1 VRVSSFS
8 RISVI
13 AITAF
18 AIIFLATMYQVVNSL
33 TQSRLQYSQYRQLK
47 SLTTLQ
53 FNRSISQYLQSG
65 DVSLLKEAQSLLNK
79 ITQQSSRLGSKD
91 LSKAIFEQATLLETA
106 INTKFR
112 AMGKLSGD
120 PLALLKNSEDEIS
133 AINHQLA
140 KYAQRSNALHLA
152 QKLNFT
158 LLTERVARALHDLV
172 SQRNKVFSEKS
183 SSKPDVQRSLIELK
197 KLIAQFAYYPALAIF
212 NETEDDDYF
221 EEEENSDI
229 ASDAIEELNSQV
241 NRYQQELVNTL
252 AIEKQI
258 QSGLALLTKQVD
270 KFQQTILSGEE
281 EIKLNQAKVDQHL
294 FLTVI
299 GLLVFLVIFLI
310 ANYVLQRSVILKPLR
325 KLRNSFVMLV
335 EQGKVNN
342 ITGIPEKTELG
353 EISTSF
359 NNMVN
364 KLAKDDQ
371 EKAKQLDLVAKAL
384 TSMEQQVKD
393 IYHSSASTSE
403 HVQGARTIMLALGQA
418 TETVNDLSDQVVNNA
433 QATQKAM
440 EDSQER
446 VNKVISANRSTNLAT
461 QQSKLAITSLCQ
473 SVDSVTSIV
482 DVIGAIAD
490 QTNLLALNAAIE
502 AARAG
507 VHGRGFSVVADEVRQ
522 LASKTQESLKQISS
536 RLEQLQHAS
545 NSIEATIIDIEGA
558 SANQQKIANE
568 LHKTTIEVTGQAK
581 VSANIAQESLS
592 HITQQRAHFVAFEKA
607 MSSVDKE
614 VNESQQLADEI
625 AEEVSN
631 HVVDIGSTL
640 KKAS

>member
-1 VRVSSFS
+1 
-8 RISVI
+8 
-13 AITAF
+13 
-18 AIIFLATMYQVVNSL
+18 
-33 TQSRLQYSQYRQLK
+33 
-47 SLTTLQ
+47 
-53 FNRSISQYLQSG
+53 
-65 DVSLLKEAQSLLNK
+65 
-79 ITQQSSRLGSKD
+79 
-91 LSKAIFEQATLLETA
+91 
-106 INTKFR
+106 
-112 AMGKLSGD
+112 MGKLSGD
-120 PLALLKNSEDEIS
+120 PLALLRNSEDEIS

-172 SQRNKVFSEKS
+172 SQRNKVFSENS
-183 SSKPDVQRSLIELK
+183 SSKPDVQRSLTELK
-197 KLIAQFAYYPALAIF
+197 KLTVQFDYYPALAIF
-212 NETEDDDYF
+212 NEAEDDDYF
-221 EEEENSDI
+221 DKEEESSDI
-229 ASDAIEELNSQV
+229 ASDAIDELKSQV
-241 NRYQQELVNTL
+241 NRYQRELANTL
-252 AIEKQI
+252 AIEKQV
-258 QSGLALLTKQVD
+258 QSGLTLLTSQVD
-270 KFQQTILSGEE
+270 KFQLTILSGEE
-281 EIKLNQAKVDQHL
+281 EIKLNQAKVNQQL
-294 FLTVI
+294 FWTVI
-299 GLLVFLVIFLI
+299 GLLAFLIIFLI

-335 EQGKVNN
+335 EQGKVDN
-342 ITGIPEKTELG
+342 IIGIPVKTELG
-353 EISTSF
+353 EIATSF

-371 EKAKQLDLVAKAL
+371 EKAKQLNLVAKAL
-384 TSMEQQVKD
+384 TSMEQQVKN
-393 IYHSSASTSE
+393 IYHSSTSTSE

-418 TETVNDLSDQVVNNA
+418 TETVNNLSDQVVNNA

-446 VNKVISANRSTNLAT
+446 VNKVISANQSTNLAT
-461 QQSKLAITSLCQ
+461 QQSKQAITSLCQ

-545 NSIEATIIDIEGA
+545 NSIEATIIDIEDA
-558 SANQQKIANE
+558 SANQQQIANE
-568 LHKTTIEVTGQAK
+568 LRKTTIEVTGQAK

-592 HITQQRAHFVAFEKA
+592 HITQQRAHFIAFEKA

-631 HVVDIGSTL
+631 HVIDIGSTL
-640 KKAS
+640 KQAS